1 MPNTRRNSNKLT
13 STVFARS
20 KPYFRFYIG
29 STLNFFSRR
38 IFQGVYNENA
48 ARAHLDAVQ
57 RLQPDE
63 SLGHSYLYR
72 CLTVLDAKVQGL
84 LTFDSILIAAT
95 TVILAALP
103 SDITAGSTL
112 IFIALMSS
120 SFSSLL
126 CLYAIWI
133 YWADTHELRYAKIC
147 SLKLF
152 KLRNRRTVAYRIAWL
167 LAYASTVTLV
177 IGIFAQRRM
186 V

>member
-1 MPNTRRNSNKLT
+1 MTQRRPSDMDAVCSDPNPRVDVTTKSAQSTTYVEPRSLTASLERRDSVPNTRRNSNKLT

-84 LTFDSILIAAT
+84 LTSIQ
-95 TVILAALP
+95 
-103 SDITAGSTL
+103 
-112 IFIALMSS
+112 SS
-120 SFSSLL
+120 SRRRPSFLQLCRAISLQ
-126 CLYAIWI
+126 
-133 YWADTHELRYAKIC
+133 
-147 SLKLF
+147 
-152 KLRNRRTVAYRIAWL
+152 VAL
-167 LAYASTVTLV
+167 
-177 IGIFAQRRM
+177 
-186 V
+186 